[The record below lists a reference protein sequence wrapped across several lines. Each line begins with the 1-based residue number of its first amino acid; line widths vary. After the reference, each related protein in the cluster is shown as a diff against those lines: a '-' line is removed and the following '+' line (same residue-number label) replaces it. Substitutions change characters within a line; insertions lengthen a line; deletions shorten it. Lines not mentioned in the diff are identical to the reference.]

1 MNRTLPSD
9 EELLGLVWPALRPL
23 NAEGS
28 GGSHTEVMVFE
39 AGALEEILCREAG
52 GSPKA
57 ADRTRSLARSLAD
70 RFLVKVG
77 NIDRYVVKLRED
89 RESVIPRHLV
99 SEAFGPAGYNLAPT
113 LDKVM
118 TDAREAVREIPYFG
132 FGRLED
138 QFAPDPL
145 EQIRGALGGSLEPV
159 GDPDGTFLVV
169 EDGRRVRHS
178 AFDILHEDP
187 FFREAA
193 NSPDSLFAFQQNLRR
208 FPLDLAAT
216 ERLRP
221 FFDAPI
227 TVGVRD
233 VLRYLHGSRHPA
245 LDWNRAHEVIRRS
258 FATHGRQ
265 NFLPPEI
272 NYYVREAAV
281 DRERARWMAR
291 ENRETASAFA
301 RWMVERLPWDVT
313 APLSDAR
320 LEEIAWA
327 VLELHHDYPL
337 YEVEPYSGVLSL
349 TTLRLALRAA
359 VSATEWLLDI
369 PVPVR
374 RNALHE
380 EMARRAAPLA
390 RWMDDLP
397 PDRRL
402 PICNLLNGMLW
413 EMAMRGG
420 VPREDGTL
428 ARWRIHR
435 KTFYSFQEKAGYGIS
450 RSGRLTEVVPLEA
463 LRGPEGPRI
472 RKRHPELDPM
482 LVVFFTV
489 AYRYFLDT
497 GHAPDFR
504 PDQAG
509 RDLFLMGEWGDLT
522 RNVLLGLGEAPDG
535 RPLCEVRFV
544 DNKDQFKQY
553 RSWEDRAHPMG
564 LVKYGLR
571 LVEPL
576 VRPGLERALG
586 RAVERAEEGLGG
598 RPGRA
603 PARSQRLVRVTGQ
616 VLRQGVDFGTSHLQ
630 AFLHD
635 LIDDTV
641 AGVLWAL
648 GRRGDPE
655 PREGADGAPG
665 PEAAGNDT
673 DLSLPPS
680 PGRMAGRQEV
690 AR

>member
-1 MNRTLPSD
+1 MSRSAPSD
-9 EELLGLVWPALRPL
+9 EDLLGLIWPTLRPL
-23 NAEGS
+23 NAQGS
-28 GGSHTEVMVFE
+28 GGSHTEVMVFDAE
-39 AGALEEILCREAG
+39 ALEEVLQREVSGPPQAV
-52 GSPKA
+52 
-57 ADRTRSLARSLAD
+57 RQTRALARRLAD

-132 FGRLED
+132 FGSLED

-145 EQIRGALGGSLEPV
+145 DQIRHAIGSSPGPT

-169 EDGRRVRHS
+169 EDGRRIRHS
-178 AFDILHEDP
+178 AFDILREDP

-193 NSPDSLFAFQQNLRR
+193 HSPESLFSFQRSLRQY
-208 FPLDLAAT
+208 PLDLAAT

-233 VLRYLHGSRHPA
+233 VLRHLQGSRHPA
-245 LDWNRAHEVIRRS
+245 LGWNRAHAVIRRS
-258 FATHGRQ
+258 FETHGRQ

-281 DRERARWMAR
+281 DPERARWMAR
-291 ENRETASAFA
+291 ENRQTAAAFA

-320 LEEIAWA
+320 LEEIAWS
-327 VLELHHDYPL
+327 VLELHHDHPL
-337 YEVEPYSGVLSL
+337 YEVEPYTGVLSL

-359 VSATEWLLDI
+359 VSATEWLADI
-369 PVPVR
+369 PMPVR

-380 EMARRAAPLA
+380 DLARRAIPLA
-390 RWMDDLP
+390 RWMDEMA

-428 ARWRIHR
+428 ARWRPHR
-435 KTFYSFQEKAGYGIS
+435 KTFYSFQEKAGHGIS
-450 RSGRLTEVVPLEA
+450 RRGRLLEVVPLEA
-463 LRGPEGPRI
+463 LRRPEGTRI
-472 RKRHPELDPM
+472 RQRYPELDPM

-535 RPLCEVRFV
+535 SPLCEVRFV

-598 RPGRA
+598 RTDRA
-603 PARSQRLVRVTGQ
+603 PDRVQRIVRVTGQ

-635 LIDDTV
+635 LIDDSV
-641 AGVLWAL
+641 EGLLWAL
-648 GRRGDPE
+648 KRREEPE
-655 PREGADGAPG
+655 SPGGTGEAPA
-665 PEAAGNDT
+665 PESGGTDT
-673 DLSLPPS
+673 DLSLDGS
-680 PGRMAGRQEV
+680 PGRMAG
-690 AR
+690 